1 MPCPISL
8 YLLQPLKVLPE
19 ERHGPLGPRGTQLHD
34 GVLEQGLD
42 VVLLHVQLA
51 FPEAALLLTGGAARR
66 HGSLWGKHTD
76 ACESCLQRANVN
88 LALDLTN
95 SLGN

>member
-1 MPCPISL
+1 MLCPIYF
-8 YLLQPLKVLPE
+8 YLLQPLEVFPE
-19 ERHGPLGPRGTQLHD
+19 ECHGPLGPRGAQLHD

-42 VVLLHVQLA
+42 VVLLHVELA
-51 FPEAALLLTGGAARR
+51 FPEAALLLAGGAARR

-76 ACESCLQRANVN
+76 ACENCLQRANVN
-88 LALDLTN
+88 LAFDLTN